1 MNKNTYCPL
10 PWMSLELDA
19 MGTAKPC
26 CLAEEPIQQKDS
38 AKVYLINEIL
48 TGKPGAPMLVSEF
61 TLNEIQHS
69 EYMSQLRSNLL
80 AGVQDKT
87 CQKCWAAEA
96 AGHHSKRQY
105 ALLKFGEQTDIT
117 LRFVDLKL
125 GNICNIKCRI
135 CGDVSSS
142 QWASEMVLNNPDRE
156 RYITVSSAG
165 RWPRETPRFW
175 QEIETY
181 IGNIEELEITGG
193 EPLLIQEQFA
203 VLKRAIELDVAKN
216 ITVHYNTNG
225 TVFPEDAITNIWPH
239 FKQVELAFSID
250 NVGDRFEYERYPANW
265 NAVKENVNRI
275 NRLRLSERWLQT
287 QICCTVSKFNI
298 YYLPEITEFI
308 TTVRPKT
315 WYYNLLHSQ
324 EMFNIS
330 YFALPVKLAIKS
342 RLEEKMSHLPFYT
355 EKVVPIINFMMA
367 DNEPNDQQFLER
379 VAEVDSCRGQA
390 LSATHPELYA
400 LLNEKT

>member
-1 MNKNTYCPL
+1 MSHTQCPL
-10 PWMSLELDA
+10 PWVSLEVSA
-19 MGTAKPC
+19 TGGIKPC
-26 CLAEEPIQQKDS
+26 CLVE
-38 AKVYLINEIL
+38 
-48 TGKPGAPMLVSEF
+48 APVA
-61 TLNEIQHS
+61 QV
-69 EYMSQLRSNLL
+69 RSSSFVDAAGTEAMAQIRKQML
-80 AGVQDKT
+80 AGERPAACV
-87 CQKCWAAEA
+87 KCWEAED
-96 AGHHSKRQY
+96 AGHISKRQQAIKKY
-105 ALLKFGEQTDIT
+105 GLPTAQQFKF
-117 LRFVDLKL
+117 LDLKL

-135 CGDVSSS
+135 CGDTSSS
-142 QWASEMVLNNPDRE
+142 QWATETYQHTGGRK
-156 RYITVSSAG
+156 RYSIIAEAG
-165 RWPRETPRFW
+165 RWPRETPQFW
-175 QEIETY
+175 NEIEAHLQTV
-181 IGNIEELEITGG
+181 EELEITGG

-203 VLKRAIELDVAKN
+203 VLKRAVELGVSDRIA
-216 ITVHYNTNG
+216 IHYNTNG

-239 FKQVELAFSID
+239 FKKVELAFSID

-265 NAVKENVNRI
+265 NAVKENVNRL

-315 WYYNLLHSQ
+315 WYYNLLHSH

-367 DNEPNDQQFLER
+367 NNEPNDQQFLAR
-379 VAEVDSCRGQA
+379 VAEVDRWRGQK
-390 LSATHPELYA
+390 LNDTHSELYA